1 MEDLRS
7 GFVTLTE
14 PHPEELVE
22 GGVSQAP
29 HRHAWHWADRAFV
42 MYR

>member
-7 GFVTLTE
+7 GFGTLGE

-22 GGVSQAP
+22 GGVREAP
-29 HRHAWHWADRAFV
+29 RKPA
-42 MYR
+42 

>member
-7 GFVTLTE
+7 GFRTFGE

-22 GGVSQAP
+22 GGIREAAQKYA
-29 HRHAWHWADRAFV
+29 
-42 MYR
+42 

>member
-7 GFVTLTE
+7 GFGTLAE

-22 GGVSQAP
+22 GGVCGLPQKYS
-29 HRHAWHWADRAFV
+29 
-42 MYR
+42 